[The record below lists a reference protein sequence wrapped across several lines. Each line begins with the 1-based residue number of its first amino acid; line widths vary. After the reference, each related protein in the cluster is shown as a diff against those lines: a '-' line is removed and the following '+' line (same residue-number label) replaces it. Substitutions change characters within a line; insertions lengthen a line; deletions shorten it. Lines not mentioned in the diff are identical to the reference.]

1 MSERF
6 LNTTQVAYRLA
17 LNMKTVQRMMAAG
30 ELQAIKIRGEWRMTE
45 SDLVRFMQ
53 QGGD

>member
-17 LNMKTVQRMMAAG
+17 LNQKTVQRMMAAG
-30 ELQAIKIRGEWRMTE
+30 ELQAVKIKGEWRMTE
-45 SDLVRFMQ
+45 SELVRFMRV
-53 QGGD
+53 GV